1 MDDCDAD
8 AVGEV
13 QQRAVVT
20 LQSERQELSS
30 SHRRLD
36 VVVAEARR
44 LIDVYY
50 SDDTSKMT
58 GDLQLITAHW
68 QQLVDRYVVFSSSFP
83 RPSAYDIMQLFQYNG
98 PVWAPGL

>member
-1 MDDCDAD
+1 MS
-8 AVGEV
+8 
-13 QQRAVVT
+13 VVVTT

-44 LIDVYY
+44 LIDVYH

-68 QQLVDRYVVFSSSFP
+68 QQLVDRYASSSLLLWP
-83 RPSAYDIMQLFQYNG
+83 VRLFVHSG
-98 PVWAPGL
+98 

>member
-44 LIDVYY
+44 LIDVYH
-50 SDDTSKMT
+50 SDDMTKMT

-68 QQLVDRYVVFSSSFP
+68 QQLVDRYVVFSSFP
-83 RPSAYDIMQLFQYNG
+83 RPSVYDIMQLFQYNG
-98 PVWAPGL
+98 PVRAPGL